1 MTYGVDA
8 QEHKHTHLQ
17 SKHFFFVSLFLFCLF
32 CVCFLSLKLIHL
44 VMARIESR
52 DKINKST
59 NCIYCHCVVFM
70 CAGVRHWETET
81 ERKMQME
88 NAPLFAAT
96 DDSYMGGALIHRTAF
111 LPTLHSV
118 VSDFYRPQDR
128 IWYCD
133 CVCLSAYNGK
143 NVFLETPAVAE
154 IFEKMPL
161 CQLADVLSLSSLCW
175 HNHLTKYPQVELI
188 LSTQKWNI
196 NIPWL
201 VGSRCKIEPLDREC

>member
-1 MTYGVDA
+1 
-8 QEHKHTHLQ
+8 
-17 SKHFFFVSLFLFCLF
+17 
-32 CVCFLSLKLIHL
+32 
-44 VMARIESR
+44 MARIESR
-52 DKINKST
+52 DKVNKST

-81 ERKMQME
+81 ERKIQME

-118 VSDFYRPQDR
+118 LSDFYRPQDR
-128 IWYCD
+128 SWYCD
-133 CVCLSAYNGK
+133 CVCLCAYNGK

-201 VGSRCKIEPLDREC
+201 VCSRCKIEPLDREC